1 MSEIT
6 GIVKHGK
13 ETYSIFLDGMFFCKL
28 NAETIVKHGFK
39 VGNNV
44 SEDEIENAQSENEK
58 LVAFDRCLKLLSAP
72 KSKKQVKDYL
82 YSKGYTSKTVDF
94 CISKLEEYN
103 YLDDQAFAD
112 MYVKSYCY
120 KKGKRLLDFELKAK
134 GISEEKIRCALE
146 HYNPDEDDLLCLSEK
161 FLKNKPRD
169 KKTMSKLAQHLFS
182 KGFSFDEINPV
193 LKKLID
199 FGENNENWD

>member
-6 GIVKHGK
+6 GIVQHGK

-39 VGNNV
+39 VGNEV
-44 SEDEIENAQSENEK
+44 CEEEIETAQIENEK
-58 LVAFDRCLKLLSAP
+58 LVAFDRCLKLLAVP

-82 YSKGYTSKTVDF
+82 YSKGYTTKTVDY
-94 CISKLEEYN
+94 CIAKLEEYN

-112 MYVKSYCY
+112 LYVKSYSY
-120 KKGKRLLDFELKAK
+120 KKGKRLLDFELKSK
-134 GISEEKIRCALE
+134 GISDDKIRSSLE
-146 HYNPDEDDLLCLSEK
+146 KYISNEDDLINLSEK
-161 FLKNKPRD
+161 FLKSKPRD
-169 KKTMSKLAQHLFS
+169 KKTMAKLAQHLFS

-193 LKKLID
+193 IKKLID
-199 FGENNENWD
+199 FGEDNESWD